1 MEGPFDLDH
10 NATTPV
16 DPRVLER
23 FLEVES
29 ACPHNAGSPHA
40 GGRRARAVL
49 EDARASA
56 ASAAGVEPDDVVFV
70 SCCSEANN
78 IAVAG
83 LGAPELPVLLAPVE
97 HKSVAEPAGRRGT
110 LAWAVDARGTAVVT
124 QPSEPIGLVCLTHAQ
139 GEIGTIQ
146 PIAQAAECARQA
158 GVALH
163 VDAAQTVGRV
173 PIDEVLRVADSISV
187 SSHKFGGLRGAS
199 LWIVRGDTP
208 RPLLVGG
215 GQEGGIRPGTVS
227 PSLAAATALAFE
239 LALAETGARARAMGD
254 ARRAFEEELFSA
266 VRCTRVTPEHAL
278 PNTVTVRFEGVDGRA
293 LLPALDLAGVRA
305 SQGSACS
312 SGSPEPPA
320 VLRAMDYTPDEAR
333 QCVRFATSPGTD
345 SEIARRAARA
355 VAAVVERL
363 RSTASGGKSP
373 MPVL

>member
-29 ACPHNAGSPHA
+29 SCPHNAGSPHA

-56 ASAAGVEPDDVVFV
+56 AQAAGVEPDDVVFV
-70 SCCSEANN
+70 SSCSEANN

-83 LGAPELPVLLAPVE
+83 LGAPGLPVLLAPVE
-97 HKSVAEPAGRRGT
+97 HKSIAEPASRRGT
-110 LAWAVDARGTAVVT
+110 VGWEVDATGAAVVV
-124 QPSEPIGLVCLTHAQ
+124 QPNAPIGLVCLTHAQ

-146 PIAQAAECARQA
+146 PIAQAAACAREA

-173 PIDEVLRVADSISV
+173 PLDEVLRVAESVSV

-199 LWIVRGDTP
+199 LWIVRGVAP

-215 GQEGGIRPGTVS
+215 GQEAGLRPGTVS
-227 PSLAAATALAFE
+227 PSLAAASALAFE
-239 LALAETGARARAMGD
+239 LALAEVEARARGMGE
-254 ARRAFEEELFSA
+254 ARRAFEAELFSA
-266 VRCTRVTPEHAL
+266 VRCTRVTPGEAL
-278 PNTVTVRFEGVDGRA
+278 PNTLTVRFDGVDGRA

-320 VLRAMDYTPDEAR
+320 VLRAMGYTPDEAR
-333 QCVRFATSPGTD
+333 QCVRFATSPRTS
-345 SEIARRAARA
+345 SEIARMAART
-355 VAAVVERL
+355 VAAVMDRL
-363 RSTASGGKSP
+363 RSTAGGGKSAP
-373 MPVL
+373 ATP